1 MAREGVVEKFWGRSV
16 CPPPHRPQS
25 LREDQVPA
33 MIGKS
38 LRRRRRRRRQW
49 KGGGKEE
56 KGEEESSGQE
66 REVGSTNRKSSG
78 AGGVG
83 GEEKLGCQ
91 EEEKGSKWRRRIGV
105 CGGPVEVEREEGGE
119 ATRTQY
125 DFVMHQL
132 IVHGRNDPTVSL
144 PSFLA

>member
-1 MAREGVVEKFWGRSV
+1 MESEGGE
-16 CPPPHRPQS
+16 
-25 LREDQVPA
+25 EEEE
-33 MIGKS
+33 GK
-38 LRRRRRRRRQW
+38 
-49 KGGGKEE
+49 
-56 KGEEESSGQE
+56 EESSGQE
-66 REVGSTNRKSSG
+66 REVESKNRKSGG
-78 AGGVG
+78 AGGIG

-91 EEEKGSKWRRRIGV
+91 DKEKGSKWRRRIGV